1 MEAVWKEVQPLE
13 RVLRACWF
21 MDSDGFMVTRGW
33 AASEWFPQCA
43 IQTPSDCMTSG
54 GRCMPTV
61 LSRQLLNGLGAKI
74 QYRKLQVS
82 VILACM
88 KFLEWT
94 IHGSLTQHQNS
105 TFPTTLISEHNVY
118 QSSYHCGF
126 FNNCNNATSE
136 PNSCNNSWGMSLDT
150 LAMSWA
156 RWWLGCYAPLKVV
169 VWMSHDV
176 TYANP

>member
-21 MDSDGFMVTRGW
+21 MDSDGFMVTKGW

-82 VILACM
+82 VMLACM

-94 IHGSLTQHQNS
+94 IHGSLTQHQTQPFQQRWYRNITS
-105 TFPTTLISEHNVY
+105 TSQVTTAASTIVTMPHLSPTVATTLGECHW
-118 QSSYHCGF
+118 
-126 FNNCNNATSE
+126 T
-136 PNSCNNSWGMSLDT
+136 P
-150 LAMSWA
+150 
-156 RWWLGCYAPLKVV
+156 
-169 VWMSHDV
+169 
-176 TYANP
+176 